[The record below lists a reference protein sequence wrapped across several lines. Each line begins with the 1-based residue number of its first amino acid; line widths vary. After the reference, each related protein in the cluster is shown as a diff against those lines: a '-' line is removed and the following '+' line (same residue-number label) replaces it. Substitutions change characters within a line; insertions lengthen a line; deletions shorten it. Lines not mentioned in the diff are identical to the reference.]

1 MSIDGILQKLQ
12 EWVAKNNDD
21 VLAVGYIGS
30 WARGTARPDSDLDL
44 IIVTT
49 TPDKYLETSDW
60 TAFFG
65 VVREV
70 KSEDWGLVQSRRAF
84 YEDDAE
90 IEFGITTKDW
100 TKTNP
105 VDEGTKKVVQDG
117 MAIVYDPQNLLKK
130 ILDAVYAK

>member
-1 MSIDGILQKLQ
+1 MKGIDGILQKLQ
-12 EWVAKNNDD
+12 EWVAKNDD
-21 VLAVGYIGS
+21 VLAVGYVGS

-44 IIVTT
+44 IIVTI

-65 VVREV
+65 VVCEV

-84 YEDDAE
+84 YEDDSE

-105 VDEGTKKVVQDG
+105 VDEDTKKVVQDG